1 MRIMRVT
8 GLVVFVAAVFLTF
21 VGSNQLISEKSNGE
35 AQNQMESAVVMGTN
49 ATIPGDN
56 TAQNPGAEDSAE
68 SGAAEAATSGKQGAR
83 SKSRSS
89 RRNSSQFGV
98 WENHNGGKWVVET
111 KWDGEKWVTKRVY
124 YPSNKQ

>member
-35 AQNQMESAVVMGTN
+35 AQNQTESAVITGTD
-49 ATIPGDN
+49 ASIPSDN
-56 TAQNPGAEDSAE
+56 TTQNPGAEDRAE
-68 SGAAEAATSGKQGAR
+68 SDAAETAAIGKQGAR